1 MANELSC
8 YAVPEDFL
16 FLKAQRRLF
25 PLVETTTTLSGAQDQ
40 SAVRANIQYLH
51 RYLLGEELALN
62 SPEITETY
70 ALFSAV
76 LQDGKSKIGTGETTA
91 LPSRCVRTK
100 DLRTGETFSGGGL
113 KTDPNYTIRAWM
125 AVVAY
130 LLSDYRFLYE

>member
-1 MANELSC
+1 M
-8 YAVPEDFL
+8 
-16 FLKAQRRLF
+16 
-25 PLVETTTTLSGAQDQ
+25 
-40 SAVRANIQYLH
+40 RANIQYLH

-70 ALFSAV
+70 ALFSAA
-76 LQDGKSKIGTGETTA
+76 LQDGGSVA

-100 DLRTGETFSGGGL
+100 NLLTGETLSGGGL

-130 LLSDYRFLYE
+130 LLSDYGFLYE